1 MAVHTV
7 SSDETTRPYG
17 AEAPL
22 ALTTDLP
29 RTLGWIDQT
38 TMWANFGISLFGPVS
53 GALIVAATGDL
64 TLALVA
70 TAVGCVLGAVILGAS
85 AVFGSVTGA
94 PAMVTMRGMFG
105 RRGSVLPTT
114 VNIAQNIGWATME
127 ITLISTAAS
136 QAIGGESR
144 RWMYV
149 LVAGAVATT
158 MAIRPLGSV
167 RLLRRFMVWLVLAA
181 TAYLFYRVFQHPFGD
196 VSDRAVVGFWPA
208 VDLAIAGIVSFAPLA
223 ADYSRHSKTNRA
235 AFGSACIG
243 YGGAA
248 LIYYVLGVFAVAAL
262 ATTSENVVTAL
273 VALPAGALM
282 LGILA
287 VDEVDEAFA
296 NIYSTTMSA
305 HNLIP
310 KVDRRVISGAIGVV
324 ATSLAIVIDINSYA
338 DFLYLIGSVFVP
350 LFAAAAVD
358 FFLVCKMHWDVS
370 DQARFRWPPVV
381 AWLGGFVAYQL
392 VYPGTLT
399 GWSGFWL
406 NVQGW
411 LHFTPPS
418 WLGSSIASIVVAAC
432 LAAVLGLATAR
443 RSDDVAP

>member
-1 MAVHTV
+1 MAIRTA
-7 SSDETTRPYG
+7 SSDPTRHPHVV
-17 AEAPL
+17 EAPL

-29 RTLGWIDQT
+29 RTLGWFDQT
-38 TMWANFGISLFGPVS
+38 TLWGNFGISLFGPVS

-64 TLALVA
+64 TLALIA
-70 TAVGCVLGAVILGAS
+70 TAVGCALGGVVLGAS

-94 PAMVTMRGMFG
+94 PAMATMRGMFG

-114 VNIAQNIGWATME
+114 INIAQNIGWATME

-144 RWMYV
+144 RWIYV
-149 LVAGAVATT
+149 LIAGAIATT

-167 RLLRRFMVWLVLAA
+167 RLLRKVMVWLVLAA
-181 TAYLFYRVFQHPFGD
+181 TAYLFYQVFQHPLAD
-196 VSDRAVVGFWPA
+196 VSNKAGVGFWPA

-235 AFGSACIG
+235 AFGSALIG

-248 LIYYVLGVFAVAAL
+248 LIYYALGVFAVAAL
-262 ATTSENVVTAL
+262 ATNSSDVVKAL

-282 LGILA
+282 LAILA

-310 KVDRRVISGAIGVV
+310 KVDRRLISGAIGVV
-324 ATSLAIVIDINSYA
+324 ATSLAIVIDINGYA

-350 LFAAAAVD
+350 LFAVAAVD
-358 FFLVCKMHWDVS
+358 FFVVCKMRWDVS

-392 VYPGTLT
+392 VYPGTVR
-399 GWSGFWL
+399 GWSDFWYDL
-406 NVQGW
+406 QGW
-411 LHFTPPS
+411 LHITPPT
-418 WLGSSIASIVVAAC
+418 WLGSSIAAIVVGAV
-432 LAAVLGLATAR
+432 LALVLGLSIPAKRANVTR
-443 RSDDVAP
+443 